1 MGQRPRR
8 DGRPPLRVTTPPP
21 RLHAITNSNVLA
33 LPDLCERA
41 QSIGRS
47 PLVALHA
54 RARDLPGRKLAGLAE
69 LMQRAARAAQARVF
83 VNDRADVALLVEAH
97 GIHLPADGLSVSQV
111 RSLVGPGMWIGRS
124 AHDADEAVRAA
135 DDGADYVF
143 LGPIWETPSHPG
155 HPGIG
160 VQTIERTQPARII
173 AIGGVTADRVEQ
185 CVTAG
190 AYGVAAISA
199 LWQADDPGSVAAA
212 MLLLLEKG

>member
-8 DGRPPLRVTTPPP
+8 DGRPPFRVTTPPP
-21 RLHAITNSNVLA
+21 RLHAITNSNILA

-41 QSIGRS
+41 ESIGRS

-69 LMQRAARAAQARVF
+69 LMQRAARVAKARVF

-97 GIHLPADGLSVSQV
+97 GIHLPADGLSVSKV

-124 AHDADEAVRAA
+124 AHDADEVMRAA

-160 VQTIERTQPARII
+160 VQTIERAQPARII

-185 CVTAG
+185 CMNAG